1 MQIFNKLLKFKKVYI
16 FFYSL
21 VLFIIIFST
30 TYLHAN
36 SFKVSNIEIS
46 APFELNF
53 EKNSVIDD
61 GFKISFLNLLTMIT
75 TSGDR
80 NRIKNTPIK
89 VIKEMIDSF
98 TIAEEKFI
106 DNEYFANLDTTF
118 NKKKVLKYLEI
129 KNIFPSVPLKNK
141 VLLIPILID
150 SEIGSIYLFD
160 NNQFY
165 NQWNNEKN
173 NFQLLE
179 YLLPSEDLGDLNS
192 IQNGMYEIETYDFSN
207 LTKKYDL
214 KDYII
219 LIIYK
224 NKNEIKILSKI
235 NLNNSLKINNRKYT
249 KINLDNKQEL
259 EEIILD
265 LKNNFEDQ
273 WKKNNEINTS
283 IKLPMTISVNS
294 KDYRKISEVINALN
308 NIDLISEFYTLK
320 FDSQNIQFKI
330 IYNGSPRLFLND
342 MNKKNLDLI
351 MTDNVWA
358 VK

>member
-1 MQIFNKLLKFKKVYI
+1 MQIFNKLLRLTRVYI
-16 FFYSL
+16 FLNSI

-80 NRIKNTPIK
+80 DRIKNTPIK
-89 VIKEMIDSF
+89 QIKKMIDSF

-106 DNEYFANLDTTF
+106 DNEYFVNLETTF
-118 NKKKVLKYLEI
+118 NKKKILKFLER
-129 KNIFPSVPLKNK
+129 KNIFPSIPLKNK
-141 VLLIPILID
+141 VLLIPILVDPQI
-150 SEIGSIYLFD
+150 ESIYLFD

-165 NQWNNEKN
+165 REWNNERN

-179 YLLPSEDLGDLNS
+179 YLLPSEDLDDLNK
-192 IQNGMYEIETYDFSN
+192 IQRAMKNIEAYDFSS
-207 LTKKYDL
+207 LIKKYDL

-224 NKNEIKILSKI
+224 NKDEIKILSKI
-235 NLNNSLKINNRKYT
+235 NLNDSLKLDNKRYG

-259 EEIILD
+259 EKIILD
-265 LKNNFEDQ
+265 LKNNYEDQ

-283 IKLPMTISVNS
+283 IKLPMTVSINS
-294 KDYRKISEVINALN
+294 KDHEKISEVKNAFV

-320 FDSQNIQFKI
+320 FNSQNIQFKV
-330 IYNGSPRLFLND
+330 IYNGSPKLFLND
-342 MNKKNLDLI
+342 MSKQNLNLI
-351 MTDNVWA
+351 LTDNVWI

>member
-1 MQIFNKLLKFKKVYI
+1 MQIINKFYKLLNVYI
-16 FFYSL
+16 YFILFSL
-21 VLFIIIFST
+21 LIVFFST
-30 TYLHAN
+30 TYLYAN

-75 TSGDR
+75 TSRDQS
-80 NRIKNTPIK
+80 RIKNTPIK
-89 VIKEMIDSF
+89 KIKEMIDSF

-118 NKKKVLKYLEI
+118 NKKKVLKFLEK
-129 KNIFPSVPLKNK
+129 KNIFPSAPLKNK
-141 VLLIPILID
+141 VLLLPILID
-150 SEIGSIYLFD
+150 AEIESIYLFD

-179 YLLPSEDLGDLNS
+179 YLLPSEDLDDLNS
-192 IQNGMYEIETYDFSN
+192 IQNGMNDIEAYDFSS
-207 LTKKYDL
+207 LIKKYDL

-235 NLNNSLKINNRKYT
+235 NLNNSLKIDNKKYS

-259 EEIILD
+259 EKIILD
-265 LKNNFEDQ
+265 LKNNYEDQ

-294 KDYRKISEVINALN
+294 KDYGKISKVMNALE

-320 FDSQNIQFKI
+320 FDSQKIQFKV
-330 IYNGSPRLFLND
+330 IYNGSPKLFLKD
-342 MNKKNLDLI
+342 MKKKNLVLI
-351 MTDNVWA
+351 MTDKVWA

>member
-1 MQIFNKLLKFKKVYI
+1 MQIFNKLLRFKRVYI
-16 FFYSL
+16 FLNSF

-46 APFELNF
+46 AAFELNF

-61 GFKISFLNLLTMIT
+61 GFKVSFLNLLTMIT

-80 NRIKNTPIK
+80 DRIKNTPIK
-89 VIKEMIDSF
+89 QIKKMIDSF

-106 DNEYFANLDTTF
+106 DNEYFANLETTF
-118 NKKKVLKYLEI
+118 NKKKILKFLER
-129 KNIFPSVPLKNK
+129 KNIFPSIPLKNK
-141 VLLIPILID
+141 VLLIPILVDPQI
-150 SEIGSIYLFD
+150 ENIYLFN

-165 NQWNNEKN
+165 SEWNNEKN

-179 YLLPSEDLGDLNS
+179 YLLPSEDLDDLNK
-192 IQNGMYEIETYDFSN
+192 IQNAMKDIETHDFGS
-207 LTKKYDL
+207 LIKKYAL

-219 LIIYK
+219 LIIYN
-224 NKNEIKILSKI
+224 NKDEIKVLSKI
-235 NLNNSLKINNRKYT
+235 NLNNSLKLDNKKYS

-259 EEIILD
+259 EKIILD
-265 LKNNFEDQ
+265 LKNNYEDQ
-273 WKKNNEINTS
+273 WKKKNEINTS
-283 IKLPMTISVNS
+283 IKLPMTISVSS
-294 KDYRKISEVINALN
+294 KDHEKISEVKNAFT

-320 FDSQNIQFKI
+320 FNSQNTQFKV
-330 IYNGSPRLFLND
+330 IYNGSPKLFLND
-342 MNKKNLDLI
+342 MSKQNLDLI
-351 MTDNVWA
+351 MSDNVWI